1 MHDFW
6 VMRNSFWLFLFL
18 GSLSTVLLG
27 QIDIS
32 ERLKLLREKS
42 KSHQSYIDSLIGGR
56 SINKTVT
63 KVESEKPSSNLSGNS
78 YGIDSPVQ
86 NAAELPKVTLPDP
99 VLSEIDRSFDESI
112 NEVPFNPPA
121 PDSTFVKQIDV
132 EFDYQDE
139 GLVNKEYEN
148 LYKSSYPER
157 RLGYYFGPF
166 LGFAFPDDIANHQS
180 NNGMLVGLR
189 LGRDFGSLRVEGEY
203 SFLSHEIEAKGDSNL
218 HNFFSRLILEN
229 ELGDRADLRAG
240 IGLGLSSVSTSMG
253 DHFGFAYDFLLG
265 WSYRVSDN
273 WSICLDYRYFLTAA
287 SEDIGRAQG
296 LILEFATNF
305 DI

>member
-1 MHDFW
+1 MAF
-6 VMRNSFWLFLFL
+6 SFF

-42 KSHQSYIDSLIGGR
+42 KRHQSYIDSLIGG
-56 SINKTVT
+56 SSLNKTAT

-121 PDSTFVKQIDV
+121 PDSTFVKQVDV
-132 EFDYQDE
+132 EFDYQDK

-148 LYKSSYPER
+148 LYKSSFPER

-203 SFLSHEIEAKGDSNL
+203 SFLSHEIEEKGDSNL
-218 HNFFSRLILEN
+218 HNFFSRLILES
-229 ELGDRADLRAG
+229 ELGDQADLRAG
-240 IGLGLSSVSTSMG
+240 IGLGLSSVSASMG

-296 LILEFATNF
+296 HILEFATNF